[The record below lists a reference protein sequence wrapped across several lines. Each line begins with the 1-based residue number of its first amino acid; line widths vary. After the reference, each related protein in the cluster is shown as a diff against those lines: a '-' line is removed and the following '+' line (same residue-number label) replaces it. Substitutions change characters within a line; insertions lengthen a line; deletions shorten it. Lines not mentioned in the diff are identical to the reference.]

1 MSIRRVPL
9 PAPAPGHERFL
20 TVHEFGTGEH
30 FAYIQAGLHADEW
43 PGLLVV
49 QHLLEKLAVLEA
61 AGNIRQA
68 IRVVPY
74 ANPVG
79 MNQRIFGTVPG
90 RFDMVTGQNFN
101 RGMAVSA
108 KALVERVTPNLTDDV
123 AYNDRVVR
131 TELRALVAEKT
142 AEYEIQTL
150 HKALLNESIDATVML
165 DLHCDL
171 GAIPYLFYGKHQ
183 VEQGQALAT
192 CLGFPLSVEEDV
204 RGTVAF
210 DGTHTQPWVVLED
223 AVGARFDRPCFA
235 ATLELRGSHDVN
247 DALAQ
252 RDAEGILAF
261 LEHQGFVADSGA
273 RAQPMEGEAE
283 RFDVE
288 QVQLVASPE
297 NGILVHLKHLGT
309 RLAQGEHFADIVLV
323 DRDQPERVA
332 VRAPVSGLL
341 FNLSHTYLAHVGAT
355 IAMIAADEAVGEP
368 GAQLSM

>member
-49 QHLLEKLAVLEA
+49 QHLLQKLAELEA
-61 AGNIRQA
+61 AGKIRQA
-68 IRVVPY
+68 IRVLPY

-79 MNQRIFGTVPG
+79 MNQRIFGTIPG

-108 KALVERVTPNLTDDV
+108 EALVERVKPSLTDD
-123 AYNDRVVR
+123 ATRNDRVVR

-142 AEYEIQTL
+142 AEYEIQAL
-150 HKALLNESIDATVML
+150 HKALLSESIDAVIML

-192 CLGFPLSVEEDV
+192 CLGFSLSVEEDV
-204 RGTVAF
+204 HGAVAF
-210 DGTHTQPWVVLED
+210 DGSHTQPWVVLED
-223 AVGARFDRPCFA
+223 TVGALFDRPCFA
-235 ATLELRGSHDVN
+235 ATLELRGSRDVN
-247 DALAQ
+247 DALAR

-261 LEHQGFVADSGA
+261 LEAQGFVVDSGA
-273 RAQPMEGEAE
+273 RAQPMEGDPV
-283 RFDVE
+283 RFDAE
-288 QVQLVASPE
+288 HVQLIAASE
-297 NGILVHLKHLGT
+297 NGILVHHKPVGT
-309 RLAQGEHFADIVLV
+309 RLAQGEHFADIVLL

-341 FNLSHTYLAHVGAT
+341 FNLSHTYLTHVGAI

-368 GAQLSM
+368 GAQLSI